1 MQVFPDRGIALEE
14 IGGATVAYCAP
25 QSNFNKAIGLGLRG
39 TVGEDDVERIVEF
52 FHSRGETARVDITPV
67 GDAALAAKLGRRGFV
82 LDDYENALVADL
94 TEISGRRDARVEA
107 STDPDEWS
115 RGFGRAVTAGGV
127 PGEKRPFMRFVMATH
142 PEIIPLLLR
151 EDGRIVTTGCLGIEA
166 EGFAG
171 FFSTSTAQ
179 DARGRGYQS
188 ALIGDRIARA
198 QELGKS
204 IARATAEVGS
214 TSERNFRRFGFTPI
228 FTRTIWILPRANVF
242 R

>member
-1 MQVFPDRGIALEE
+1 MKLDIALAEKVERAEALALRSIVTHTMQVFPDRGIALEE

-151 EDGRIVTTGCLGIEA
+151 EDGRIVTH
-166 EGFAG
+166 
-171 FFSTSTAQ
+171 
-179 DARGRGYQS
+179 R
-188 ALIGDRIARA
+188 
-198 QELGKS
+198 
-204 IARATAEVGS
+204 
-214 TSERNFRRFGFTPI
+214 
-228 FTRTIWILPRANVF
+228 LPRDRSRRLRRVLLDLDGTGRARPRISIGPYRRPHRACPGTRQIHRTSNG
-242 R
+242 